1 LKILLTGARG
11 QLGYELRRTLAPLGP
26 VIACDRT
33 DLDLAEPASIRKVVR
48 ATGPDLIV
56 NAGAYTAVDQAESEP
71 DLAMAINGVA
81 PGILAEEAKRIGAA
95 IVHYSTDYVF
105 DGEKNGPYV
114 EDDLPNPL
122 NVYGRTKL
130 AGEQA
135 VIAAGAA
142 HLIFRTSWIYG
153 MRGRNFMRTILRR
166 ALRGEPLRVVRDQ
179 AGAPTWS
186 RLIAEAT
193 ALAVARTGRNFG
205 KFSGLYHL
213 SCTGATSWHG
223 FAKAILQNSAPD
235 AASSVVEIEPI
246 DSADYPTQA
255 RRPKNS
261 LLSCVRLR
269 QRFGVELPS
278 WQESMALCLERER
291 IEPQ

>member
-153 MRGRNFMRTILRR
+153 MRGRNFMRTIQRR